1 MTHRPAPAGGNM
13 PTPVPPR
20 CDADHNFCDDSE
32 RFRKATAGGLLA
44 FRSHPNERGTERA
57 EAASVLCLC
66 ACAVAAVVR
75 ARLRTALIEGHL
87 AIVDPLFVARLAA
100 EPLLG
105 GAGRLDAA
113 RFAVGPR
120 AGRKKSQRRPC
131 NDKKPGT
138 PTQILGRTISETAA
152 HGLLL
157 SDPRTRRR
165 CCCERGRAC

>member
-1 MTHRPAPAGGNM
+1 MA
-13 PTPVPPR
+13 TPVPPR

-57 EAASVLCLC
+57 EAESVLCLC

-105 GAGRLDAA
+105 GAEMPSNEPDLFALDVRGFEDRPPLLDLSLVVGGERLRILILA
-113 RFAVGPR
+113 RRNLLAEIGEPLAH
-120 AGRKKSQRRPC
+120 AGI
-131 NDKKPGT
+131 G
-138 PTQILGRTISETAA
+138 
-152 HGLLL
+152 
-157 SDPRTRRR
+157 
-165 CCCERGRAC
+165 